1 MKAYKTTLTIKTSSK
16 EIQIHK
22 DLLIVGDDYN
32 DAVIKLKTRIL
43 DILHN
48 ITGYNNIDDLVHD
61 AIGCMKELEYNK
73 IYNIDTRV
81 SRSIQINKF

>member
-48 ITGYNNIDDLVHD
+48 ITGYNNIDDLIHD

-81 SRSIQINKF
+81 SRAIQINKF